1 MSKINDKTFPVLV
14 DDLLKNAFIDTCK
27 RVDRDTSQVL
37 REAMRAFVS
46 KYGDA
51 SQFRSPQ

>member
-1 MSKINDKTFPVLV
+1 MSIKNDKVFPVTV
-14 DDLLKNAFIDTCK
+14 DDLLKKAFIDTCK
-27 RVDRDTSQVL
+27 QVDRDTSQVL

-51 SQFRSPQ
+51 NQFRSPQ